1 MKYKTILNTSIFD
14 KVFGDTHS
22 DVSLERIDK
31 SLQYFLQSDVPN
43 QTKHKYIHMIGYSIT
58 SLEMSENDE
67 LIGIIFALKKSFKKD
82 NLIKT
87 KNGIYYLN
95 IGNGILAKFH
105 TRENKENLESDV
117 AFITVRGERY
127 RSSSIFS
134 GYSSSGFILNNGL
147 YIITPDLIFEIYFD
161 ASPYLLSFSENQAMV
176 QNIGNSK
183 AIDEEEQKRLD
194 EL

>member
-1 MKYKTILNTSIFD
+1 
-14 KVFGDTHS
+14 
-22 DVSLERIDK
+22 
-31 SLQYFLQSDVPN
+31 VPN
-43 QTKHKYIHMIGYSIT
+43 ETKHKYIHMIGYSIAP
-58 SLEMSENDE
+58 LEISENDE

-105 TRENKENLESDV
+105 TRQNKENLESDV
-117 AFITVRGERY
+117 AFITVRRERY